1 MLPNPRR
8 FDIAREVPLT
18 AQKIFLP
25 AHQMQEEDFVESRIH
40 ASGASGTSDEIDK
53 SWQREILF
61 SGEVWKREEYCM
73 YFPFFKL
80 IPGGNRS
87 VVQPQTIYS
96 EFP

>member
-18 AQKIFLP
+18 AQKILLP
-25 AHQMQEEDFVESRIH
+25 AHQMQEEDFGKSRIH
-40 ASGASGTSDEIDK
+40 TSGASGTSDQIDK
-53 SWQREILF
+53 RWQREILF

-80 IPGGNRS
+80 MSGDNRS